1 METFIE
7 DTNSDFTDFPEEGQ
21 EQESRTVP
29 PAIQRELT
37 ETEKF
42 KKDFDEEL
50 EAYDDPEAE
59 FANLAI
65 EYIQASGDVDDVSLV
80 SYSRGNT
87 VAIDGWSFKG
97 DEDLTY
103 IDLFLSVYRNPAT
116 DTRISRNEIEPKFNK
131 MKRFFEMSAEGRT
144 LVGTETVS
152 DIYQIAQLIY
162 ETKKIDRLRLFIMTN
177 AIAPADYDPDNSEM
191 PSGTTVEYHIWDA
204 RRIMQQDNIMRGK
217 VPVVVDFDAE
227 YNSPLPC
234 IMMPDVSESVNCY
247 LAIIPGT
254 VLADIYHK
262 YHQQILEKNV
272 RTFLQFKGA
281 SNKGIRDT
289 LIGHR
294 PTAAQLRKG
303 DLPRDPEPDMFF
315 AYNNGISTTASEVV
329 IKETEGGQFI
339 TCIKDW
345 QIVNGG
351 QTTASISTV
360 MSMKD
365 VDKAK
370 LSHVYVSMKVS
381 VLKKKDDGDESS
393 EAWDEIVGRISR
405 YANTQSAVK
414 KSDFNINEPF
424 LVELERLS
432 RQEWVMSSENK
443 PVSKWF
449 FERTRGQYMDKLKH
463 CPTKKAEKEF
473 ESEYPKSQM
482 FDKTMLSKYMM
493 AWLQDP
499 ASVCKGGENNYQ
511 KFYTRLHQEAYHFDE
526 RKYHHAIAKAV
537 LFNTIDAYYGKDG
550 IQLQGYKSNMVAY
563 TLSALS
569 WLSEKKLDLERI
581 WKEQCV
587 LSPSLLSE
595 LTIPIASI
603 YARLINGVEHIFY
616 KVVTE
621 ITTDEDGFTRY
632 LGEIRDIPKE
642 ELNKL
647 RATALYKVLLY
658 VKKIEPI
665 IWKVLIED
673 VEQGQNVNEWT
684 KSQRCWEVLKATL
697 TKTDLGFLQENLS
710 PSGCDD
716 DDDDD
721 DVIEDADLEQDI
733 NVNEDADEDT
743 INTNE
748 WTKSQRC
755 WGVLKDTLT
764 QSGLKFPQDL
774 LSSSGDGDDEITD
787 GQRRVIDEMKEVS
800 ADVWISISRWARETL
815 LFTPRETAFMG
826 LMGYRIKRR
835 LNVSYSQAKWAIAL
849 LEKAKARGWSDR

>member
-1 METFIE
+1 MENNEEYESEGESFDDF
-7 DTNSDFTDFPEEGQ
+7 DTS
-21 EQESRTVP
+21 EQEKQYSYSF
-29 PAIQRELT
+29 QRELT

-42 KKDFDEEL
+42 KKELDEEL

-65 EYIQASGDVDDVSLV
+65 DYIQSSGDADDVNKV
-80 SYSRGNT
+80 SYSSGY
-87 VAIDGWSFKG
+87 VAIDGWGFSG
-97 DEDLTY
+97 DEDQTN
-103 IDLFLSVYRNPAT
+103 IDLFIAVYKNPAAE
-116 DTRISRNEIEPKFNK
+116 TRISKSEIESKFN
-131 MKRFFEMSAEGRT
+131 MMLRFFEMSAEGKT
-144 LVGTETVS
+144 PVGME
-152 DIYQIAQLIY
+152 IARLIY
-162 ETKKIDRLRLFIMTN
+162 ETRKIDRLRLFVMTN
-177 AIAPADYDPDNSEM
+177 AIAPADYDPDNDEL
-191 PSGTTVEYHIWDA
+191 PGGTTVEYHIWDA

-217 VPVVVDFDAE
+217 ARVVIYFDAD
-227 YNSPLPC
+227 YGSPLPC
-234 IMMPDVSESVNCY
+234 LMMPDVSERVKCY

-254 VLADIYHK
+254 VLAQIYDR
-262 YHQQILEKNV
+262 YHQQLLEYNV

-294 PTAAQLRKG
+294 PSFMEIRKG

-511 KFYTRLHQEAYHFDE
+511 KFYTKLHQEAYHFYE

-716 DDDDD
+716 DDDD
-721 DVIEDADLEQDI
+721 VIEDADLEQDI

>member
-1 METFIE
+1 MENNEEYESEGESFDDF
-7 DTNSDFTDFPEEGQ
+7 DTS
-21 EQESRTVP
+21 EQEKQYSYSF
-29 PAIQRELT
+29 QRELT

-42 KKDFDEEL
+42 KKELDEEL

-65 EYIQASGDVDDVSLV
+65 DYIQSSGDADDVNKV
-80 SYSRGNT
+80 SYSSGY
-87 VAIDGWSFKG
+87 VAIDGWGFSG
-97 DEDLTY
+97 DEDQTN
-103 IDLFLSVYRNPAT
+103 IDLFIAVYKNPAAE
-116 DTRISRNEIEPKFNK
+116 TRISKSEIESKFN
-131 MKRFFEMSAEGRT
+131 MMLRFFEMSAEGKT
-144 LVGTETVS
+144 PVGME
-152 DIYQIAQLIY
+152 IARLIY
-162 ETKKIDRLRLFIMTN
+162 ETRKIDRLRLFVMTN
-177 AIAPADYDPDNSEM
+177 AIAPADYDPDNDEL
-191 PSGTTVEYHIWDA
+191 PGGTTVEYHIWDA

-217 VPVVVDFDAE
+217 ARVVIYFDAD
-227 YNSPLPC
+227 YGSPLPC
-234 IMMPDVSESVNCY
+234 LMMPDVSERVKCY

-254 VLADIYHK
+254 VLAQIYDR
-262 YHQQILEKNV
+262 YHQQLLEYNV

-294 PTAAQLRKG
+294 PSFMEIRKG

-381 VLKKKDDGDESS
+381 VLKKKDDGGESS
-393 EAWDEIVGRISR
+393 EAWGDIVGRISR

-414 KSDFNINEPF
+414 KSDFSTNEPF

-716 DDDDD
+716 DDDD
-721 DVIEDADLEQDI
+721 VIEDADLEQDI

>member
-1 METFIE
+1 MM
-7 DTNSDFTDFPEEGQ
+7 
-21 EQESRTVP
+21 
-29 PAIQRELT
+29 L
-37 ETEKF
+37 
-42 KKDFDEEL
+42 
-50 EAYDDPEAE
+50 
-59 FANLAI
+59 
-65 EYIQASGDVDDVSLV
+65 
-80 SYSRGNT
+80 
-87 VAIDGWSFKG
+87 
-97 DEDLTY
+97 
-103 IDLFLSVYRNPAT
+103 
-116 DTRISRNEIEPKFNK
+116 
-131 MKRFFEMSAEGRT
+131 RFFEMSAEGKT
-144 LVGTETVS
+144 PVGME
-152 DIYQIAQLIY
+152 IARLIY
-162 ETKKIDRLRLFIMTN
+162 ETRKIDRLRLFVMTN
-177 AIAPADYDPDNSEM
+177 AIAPADYDPDNDEL
-191 PSGTTVEYHIWDA
+191 PGGTTVEYHIWDA

-217 VPVVVDFDAE
+217 ARVVIYFDAD
-227 YNSPLPC
+227 YGSPLPC
-234 IMMPDVSESVNCY
+234 LMMPDVSERVKCY

-254 VLADIYHK
+254 VLAQIYDR
-262 YHQQILEKNV
+262 YHQQLLEYNV

-381 VLKKKDDGDESS
+381 VLKKKDDGGESS
-393 EAWDEIVGRISR
+393 EAWGDIVGRISR

-658 VKKIEPI
+658 V
-665 IWKVLIED
+665 
-673 VEQGQNVNEWT
+673 
-684 KSQRCWEVLKATL
+684 
-697 TKTDLGFLQENLS
+697 
-710 PSGCDD
+710 
-716 DDDDD
+716 
-721 DVIEDADLEQDI
+721 
-733 NVNEDADEDT
+733 
-743 INTNE
+743 
-748 WTKSQRC
+748 
-755 WGVLKDTLT
+755 
-764 QSGLKFPQDL
+764 
-774 LSSSGDGDDEITD
+774 
-787 GQRRVIDEMKEVS
+787 
-800 ADVWISISRWARETL
+800 
-815 LFTPRETAFMG
+815 
-826 LMGYRIKRR
+826 
-835 LNVSYSQAKWAIAL
+835 
-849 LEKAKARGWSDR
+849 

>member
-393 EAWDEIVGRISR
+393 EAWGDIVGRISR

-569 WLSEKKLDLERI
+569 WLSEKKLDLDRI

-587 LSPSLLSE
+587 LPASLMSE
-595 LTIPIASI
+595 LTIPMSAV
-603 YARLINGVEHIFY
+603 YAKLVNGAEHITY
-616 KVVTE
+616 KVKVSE
-621 ITTDEDGFTRY
+621 GGRNHYEPH
-632 LGEIRDIPKE
+632 DIPEE
-642 ELNKL
+642 ELQKL
-647 RATALYKVLLY
+647 RNTALYSVMQF
-658 VKKIEPI
+658 VKTIEPI
-665 IWKVLIED
+665 VWKVLIEY

-684 KSQRCWEVLKATL
+684 KSQRCWEVLRPTMA
-697 TKTDLGFLQENLS
+697 
-710 PSGCDD
+710 
-716 DDDDD
+716 
-721 DVIEDADLEQDI
+721 
-733 NVNEDADEDT
+733 
-743 INTNE
+743 
-748 WTKSQRC
+748 
-755 WGVLKDTLT
+755 
-764 QSGLKFPQDL
+764 QSGLNFPQDL
-774 LSSSGDGDDEITD
+774 ISSSGDSDEEVTD
-787 GQRRVIDEMKEVS
+787 GQKRVIDEMKEVS
-800 ADVWISISRWARETL
+800 ADVWFSINKWGKGSFVL
-815 LFTPRETAFMG
+815 TPRENAFIAQMG
-826 LMGYRIKRR
+826 FRIKRGSD
-835 LNVSYSQAKWAIAL
+835 VSYKQAKWALAL
-849 LEKAKARGWSDR
+849 LEKAKANGWRDR

>member
-1 METFIE
+1 MENNEEYESEGESFDDF
-7 DTNSDFTDFPEEGQ
+7 DTS
-21 EQESRTVP
+21 EQEKQYSYSF
-29 PAIQRELT
+29 QRELT

-42 KKDFDEEL
+42 KKELDEEL

-65 EYIQASGDVDDVSLV
+65 DYIQSSGDADDVNKV
-80 SYSRGNT
+80 SYSSGY
-87 VAIDGWSFKG
+87 VAIDGWGFSG
-97 DEDLTY
+97 DEDQTN
-103 IDLFLSVYRNPAT
+103 IDLFIAVYKNPAAE
-116 DTRISRNEIEPKFNK
+116 TRISKSEIESKFN
-131 MKRFFEMSAEGRT
+131 MMLRFFEMSAEGKT
-144 LVGTETVS
+144 PVGME
-152 DIYQIAQLIY
+152 IARLIY
-162 ETKKIDRLRLFIMTN
+162 ETRKIDRLRLFVMTN
-177 AIAPADYDPDNSEM
+177 AIAPADYDPDNDEL
-191 PSGTTVEYHIWDA
+191 PGGTTVEYHIWDA

-217 VPVVVDFDAE
+217 ARVVIYFDAD
-227 YNSPLPC
+227 YGSPLPC
-234 IMMPDVSESVNCY
+234 LMMPDVSERVKCY

-254 VLADIYHK
+254 VLAQIYDR
-262 YHQQILEKNV
+262 YHQQLLEYNV
-272 RTFLQFKGA
+272 RTFVQFKGA

-294 PTAAQLRKG
+294 PKAAQLRKG

-569 WLSEKKLDLERI
+569 WLSEKKLDLDRI

-587 LSPSLLSE
+587 LPASLMSE
-595 LTIPIASI
+595 LTIPMSAV
-603 YARLINGVEHIFY
+603 YAKLVNGAEHITY
-616 KVVTE
+616 KVKVSE
-621 ITTDEDGFTRY
+621 GGRNHYEPH
-632 LGEIRDIPKE
+632 DIPEE
-642 ELNKL
+642 ELQKL
-647 RATALYKVLLY
+647 RNTALYSVMQF
-658 VKKIEPI
+658 VKTIEPI
-665 IWKVLIED
+665 VWKVL
-673 VEQGQNVNEWT
+673 VEYLDQGQNVNEWT
-684 KSQRCWEVLKATL
+684 KSQRCWEVLRPTMA
-697 TKTDLGFLQENLS
+697 
-710 PSGCDD
+710 
-716 DDDDD
+716 
-721 DVIEDADLEQDI
+721 
-733 NVNEDADEDT
+733 
-743 INTNE
+743 
-748 WTKSQRC
+748 
-755 WGVLKDTLT
+755 
-764 QSGLKFPQDL
+764 QSGLNFPQDL
-774 LSSSGDGDDEITD
+774 ISSSGDSDEEVTD
-787 GQRRVIDEMKEVS
+787 GQKRVIDEMKEVS
-800 ADVWISISRWARETL
+800 ADVWFSINKWGKGSFVL
-815 LFTPRETAFMG
+815 TPRENAFIAQMG
-826 LMGYRIKRR
+826 FRIKRGSD
-835 LNVSYSQAKWAIAL
+835 VSYKQAKWALAL
-849 LEKAKARGWSDR
+849 LEKAKANGWRDR

>member
-1 METFIE
+1 MENNEEYESEGESFDDF
-7 DTNSDFTDFPEEGQ
+7 DTS
-21 EQESRTVP
+21 EQEKQYSYSF
-29 PAIQRELT
+29 QRELT

-42 KKDFDEEL
+42 KKELDEEL

-65 EYIQASGDVDDVSLV
+65 DYIQSSGDADDVNKV
-80 SYSRGNT
+80 SYSSGY
-87 VAIDGWSFKG
+87 VAIDGWGFSG
-97 DEDLTY
+97 DEDQTN
-103 IDLFLSVYRNPAT
+103 IDLFIAVYKNPAAE
-116 DTRISRNEIEPKFNK
+116 TRISKSEIESKFN
-131 MKRFFEMSAEGRT
+131 MMLRFFEMSAEGKT
-144 LVGTETVS
+144 PVGME
-152 DIYQIAQLIY
+152 IARLIY
-162 ETKKIDRLRLFIMTN
+162 ETRKIDRLRLFVMTN
-177 AIAPADYDPDNSEM
+177 AIAPADYDPDNDEL
-191 PSGTTVEYHIWDA
+191 PGGTTVEYHIWDA

-217 VPVVVDFDAE
+217 ARVVIYFDAD
-227 YNSPLPC
+227 YGSPLPC
-234 IMMPDVSESVNCY
+234 LMMPDVSERVKCY

-254 VLADIYHK
+254 VLAQIYDR
-262 YHQQILEKNV
+262 YHQQLLEYNV

-826 LMGYRIKRR
+826 LMGYRIIRR